1 MARKRNNDWKKR
13 DGIVFS
19 TRDDFSYEYSSDEE
33 TETPAPGNQKLRI
46 LLDTKARAGKKV
58 TLIQGFRGTDDDLK
72 QLGKSLKSYC
82 GVGGTIKDGDI
93 LLQGDFR
100 DKARQY
106 LSGEGYRVS

>member
-19 TRDDFSYEYSSDEE
+19 TSENFDYEYSSDKEE
-33 TETPAPGNQKLRI
+33 SKPAPANQKLR
-46 LLDTKARAGKKV
+46 LMLDTKSRAGKKV
-58 TLIQGFRGTDDDLK
+58 TLIQGFRGSEEDLK
-72 QLGKSLKSYC
+72 QLGKSLKSFC
-82 GVGGTIKDGDI
+82 GVGGSIKDGEI

-106 LSGEGYRVS
+106 LMNEGYKVS